1 MVPPEIVPLEH
12 SFRLILN
19 KALMLAVELGIADEL
34 EAGPRT
40 ADQLAAAVR
49 ADPDSLDRLLAFL
62 VSAGLMG
69 QTRDRRYKN
78 NAVSN
83 TLRKSHPGSP
93 RDWVLFAG
101 ADWLWDAWNQLGHSV
116 RTGESGMVKAHGMSY
131 FDYVNSSNPAAGAA
145 FTKAL
150 AFFSR
155 LQSPIV
161 ASKYD
166 FSGVGR
172 LCDVGGGSGTLLAEV
187 LKSHPQV
194 SGVLLELPEVLAS
207 ARENLAAQ
215 GLGDRC
221 ECVAGDFLKSV
232 PSGCDH
238 YMMQFVLH
246 DWNDDLCCSILTNVK
261 TAMPKDGKILVIEA
275 VLEDDGSDP
284 WTLRASDLLMLVL
297 TGSGRERTRE
307 QFAALFQTAGLHLI
321 RDVTLPSLL
330 HVFELAPS

>member
-19 KALMLAVELGIADEL
+19 KSMMVAVELGITDQL

-40 ADQLAAAVR
+40 AEELAAVVGAN
-49 ADPDSLDRLLAFL
+49 PDALNRMLAFL
-62 VSAGLMG
+62 VSAGLLG
-69 QTRDRRYKN
+69 RTRDGRYKN

-83 TLRKSHPGSP
+83 TLRKTHPRSP

-101 ADWLWDAWNQLGHSV
+101 ADWMWDAWNQLGHSV
-116 RTGESGMVKAHGMSY
+116 RTGESGMVKAHGVPF
-131 FDYVNSSNPAAGAA
+131 FDYVNSSNSAAGTA
-145 FTKAL
+145 FTRAL

-161 ASKYD
+161 AAKYD
-166 FSGVGR
+166 FSAVNR

-187 LKSHPQV
+187 LTRHPNV
-194 SGVLLELPEVLAS
+194 NGVLFEVPEVLA
-207 ARENLAAQ
+207 AAKENLAAQ

-221 ECVAGDFLKSV
+221 EFVGGNFLESV
-232 PSGCDH
+232 PTGCDH
-238 YMMQFVLH
+238 YMLQFVLH
-246 DWNDDLCCSILTNVK
+246 DWGDDSCATILGNVK
-261 TAMPKDGKILVIEA
+261 TAMPSNGKVLVIEA
-275 VLEDDGSDP
+275 VLEEDGRDP

-297 TGSGRERTRE
+297 TGSGRERTRDE
-307 QFAALFQTAGLHLI
+307 FAALFQRTGFRMA

-330 HVFELAPS
+330 HVFQLVPA